1 MRQLHLSLN
10 YIWVIAMELK
20 LISLLVISGITF
32 SACDSAIQKAPAPS
46 IDTIESIQP
55 IVGAR
60 HFISGYAPK
69 VDNDIQVVI
78 EIPTGTTAKWE
89 VDKSDGLLHW
99 EIKNGNPR
107 IVEYLGYPGNY
118 GMIPRTLLAKDSG
131 GDGDPLDVI
140 VLGPPVDRGSVVKAK
155 LIGVLKLLDGG
166 EQDDKLIA
174 VLEDTSFYFLNSI
187 NDLDENFSGVSL
199 ILSTWF
205 ESYKGPGEMQAKGF
219 GEITEAEAILDT
231 AILAFESSSNE

>member
-46 IDTIESIQP
+46 INTIESIQP
-55 IVGAR
+55 IVGAS

-99 EIKNGNPR
+99 QIKNGNPR

-118 GMIPRTLLAKDSG
+118 GMIPRTLLA
-131 GDGDPLDVI
+131 L
-140 VLGPPVDRGSVVKAK
+140 
-155 LIGVLKLLDGG
+155 
-166 EQDDKLIA
+166 
-174 VLEDTSFYFLNSI
+174 
-187 NDLDENFSGVSL
+187 SL
-199 ILSTWF
+199 IH
-205 ESYKGPGEMQAKGF
+205 
-219 GEITEAEAILDT
+219 I
-231 AILAFESSSNE
+231 

>member
-32 SACDSAIQKAPAPS
+32 SACDSAIQKAPALS

-55 IVGAR
+55 IVGAS

-99 EIKNGNPR
+99 QIKNGNPR

-140 VLGPPVDRGSVVKAK
+140 VLGPPVG
-155 LIGVLKLLDGG
+155 
-166 EQDDKLIA
+166 
-174 VLEDTSFYFLNSI
+174 
-187 NDLDENFSGVSL
+187 GVSL